1 MINIVNIGVL
11 FDFFKSIEVIN
22 EIIVIID
29 GKKCVLLVN
38 FDIGQLCVYFVVI
51 LEGMV
56 QVVDF
61 IIVICLCL
69 GKDLYLCIYNIFYL
83 CIVKRKRGRF
93 LNLVRKNQI
102 IEFLLKRFKKK
113 DLVLIEIYIE

>member
-38 FDIGQLCVYFVVI
+38 FDIG
-51 LEGMV
+51 
-56 QVVDF
+56 
-61 IIVICLCL
+61 
-69 GKDLYLCIYNIFYL
+69 
-83 CIVKRKRGRF
+83 
-93 LNLVRKNQI
+93 
-102 IEFLLKRFKKK
+102 
-113 DLVLIEIYIE
+113 

>member
-1 MINIVNIGVL
+1 MINTVNIGVL

-38 FDIGQLCVYFVVI
+38 SDIGQLCVYFVVI

-61 IIVICLCL
+61 IVICLCL
-69 GKDLYLCIYNIFYL
+69 GKYLYLCIYNIFYL